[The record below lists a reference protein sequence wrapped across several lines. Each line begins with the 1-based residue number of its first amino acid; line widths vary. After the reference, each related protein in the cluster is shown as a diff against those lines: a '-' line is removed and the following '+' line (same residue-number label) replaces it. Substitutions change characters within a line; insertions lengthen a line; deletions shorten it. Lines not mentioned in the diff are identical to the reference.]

1 MCVCILHRSHHPKKQ
16 GHTQRSSTAAQ
27 GGHFCLANYYPYFH
41 PPPPPPTLST
51 ATSWAAKSIP
61 SQLSIA
67 ALSYAKQV
75 WISLYI
81 NSSKMPE
88 LNQSPQPSQFNI
100 HRKKATLMKGEGWGD
115 LRFTLTAPAHFV
127 WDAQTF
133 RWFSWGFVVVY
144 NGRGKKN
151 QKALHHLWV
160 GRKINVFGLQM
171 AHIGILI
178 YSVLRCITAQSDI
191 SNGVGCAQV
200 NC

>member
-1 MCVCILHRSHHPKKQ
+1 MCGCILHRSHHPKNKDTLR
-16 GHTQRSSTAAQ
+16 GHLPQPKVGIFAWPTIT
-27 GGHFCLANYYPYFH
+27 PPFH

-81 NSSKMPE
+81 NSSKTPE

-100 HRKKATLMKGEGWGD
+100 CRKKATLMKGEGWGD
-115 LRFTLTAPAHFV
+115 LRFILTAPAHFV

-144 NGRGKKN
+144 KGRGKKKSKTTASSVSWEKN
-151 QKALHHLWV
+151 KCVWTADGPH
-160 GRKINVFGLQM
+160 R
-171 AHIGILI
+171 
-178 YSVLRCITAQSDI
+178 YSDL
-191 SNGVGCAQV
+191 
-200 NC
+200 

>member
-1 MCVCILHRSHHPKKQ
+1 MSVSCT
-16 GHTQRSSTAAQ
+16 GHTIPKNKDTLRGHLPQPKVGIFAWSTIT
-27 GGHFCLANYYPYFH
+27 PPFH

-100 HRKKATLMKGEGWGD
+100 RRKKATLMKGEGWGD
-115 LRFTLTAPAHFV
+115 LRFILTAPAHFV

-144 NGRGKKN
+144 KGRGKKN

-191 SNGVGCAQV
+191 SNRVGCAQV